1 MLRIA
6 TIGTIAITENFIEV
20 LNANDRAAFVG
31 AQSRDAERA
40 HAFTQKHG
48 GERGYASVESSPRTL
63 QSTRST
69 SAAPMPVM
77 HLRRLHS
84 SAPASTCW

>member
-6 TIGTIAITENFIEV
+6 TIGTSPITENFIEA
-20 LNANDRAAFVG
+20 LSANDRAVFAG

-40 HAFTQKHG
+40 HAFTQEHG
-48 GERGYASVESSPRTL
+48 GERGYASPRTL

-69 SAAPMPVM
+69 SAVPMPVM